1 MAKAKATRTTKR
13 KVKIQYVSKCKN
25 CGKYAKSKK
34 K

>member
-1 MAKAKATRTTKR
+1 MTKASRKTTKR

-25 CGKYAKSKK
+25 CGRFTKGKK